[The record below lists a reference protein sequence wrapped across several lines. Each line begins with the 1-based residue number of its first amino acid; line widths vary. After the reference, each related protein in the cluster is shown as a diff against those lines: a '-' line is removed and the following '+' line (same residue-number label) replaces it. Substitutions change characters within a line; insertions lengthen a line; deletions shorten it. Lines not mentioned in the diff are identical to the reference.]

1 MTTYPAPS
9 GRTARRL
16 EWPFLPPNLRAYID
30 RKCGSPVVDA
40 ESQGAGFTPGFASV
54 LTCEDGSRHFVKAAS
69 LKAQRVFAVSYRE
82 EARKLA
88 ALPESVPAPRLRWL
102 LDDDWVVLGLDY
114 VEGRNPTRPWQQR
127 DLDACLDACEVVAAE
142 LTPAPEGLG
151 LDTIAD
157 EFADLVGFWDHIRG
171 RHRRHSGAHRPARRQ
186 LRDRD
191 RRHGVDV
198 RLELAGP
205 GRELGRLPVHA
216 DRAARRRP

>member
-16 EWPFLPPNLRAYID
+16 EWPFLPPNLRAWIE

-69 LKAQRVFAVSYRE
+69 MKAQKAFAVSYRE

-102 LDDDWVVLGLDY
+102 LDDDWVVLGMDHVDGHEPHPAL
-114 VEGRNPTRPWQQR
+114 
-127 DLDACLDACEVVAAE
+127 AA
-142 LTPAPEGLG
+142 
-151 LDTIAD
+151 
-157 EFADLVGFWDHIRG
+157 
-171 RHRRHSGAHRPARRQ
+171 AR
-186 LRDRD
+186 
-191 RRHGVDV
+191 
-198 RLELAGP
+198 P
-205 GRELGRLPVHA
+205 GRVPGRL
-216 DRAARRRP
+216 